1 MATSTKRSSVENGLT
16 FGVIALAIVV
26 IFAVGLP
33 RWHQSAGEDPITLPD
48 TLSGGFVAAD
58 TPAGTAALNNLK
70 TSGGVTDQQ
79 IQQFVSAATQF
90 HGQNA
95 TDATNALGV
104 ATAGRYYVSQD
115 GKIISITAARGSQSA
130 WFPGVGSFSKH
141 GDVTCFSASGSSSS
155 VDCRRTSDSL
165 TVEANAQGVDADTT
179 AAAIDEVYNGIAR

>member
-1 MATSTKRSSVENGLT
+1 MATSTKRTSVENGLT
-16 FGVIALAIVV
+16 FGVIALAIVI

-33 RWHQSAGEDPITLPD
+33 RWHKNAGQDAINLPD

-58 TPAGTAALNNLK
+58 TPAGTAALNGLK
-70 TSGGVTDQQ
+70 SSGGVTNQE

-104 ATAGRYYVSQD
+104 ATAGRYYVSPD
-115 GKIISITAARGSQSA
+115 GKIIALTAARGSQSA
-130 WFPGVGSFSKH
+130 WFPGVGSYSKH
-141 GDVTCFSASGSSSS
+141 GDVTCFSGSSGS
-155 VDCRRTSDSL
+155 VDCRRTSENL